1 MTSRSKNLLDIR
13 PEITSART
21 YEGMSTEEAFQNTT
35 LRPVIK
41 LQHDLLMAVFS
52 NYIAKRKNV
61 FFELELP
68 KQLEYIEHAVQK
80 DTKFRNNLKG
90 LIIGQFTVEEYDLYT
105 QNSSA
110 LNKRIITIIKE
121 RLIHSIQLF
130 SKPKAK

>member
-130 SKPKAK
+130 SRPKAK

>member
-130 SKPKAK
+130 STPKIK

>member
-13 PEITSART
+13 PEITSAKT
-21 YEGMSTEEAFQNTT
+21 YEGMSTEDAFQNTT

>member
-13 PEITSART
+13 PEIASART
-21 YEGMSTEEAFQNTT
+21 YEGMSAEEAFQNTT

-68 KQLEYIEHAVQK
+68 KQLDYIEHAVQK

-90 LIIGQFTVEEYDLYT
+90 LIIGQFSVEEYDLYT

-121 RLIHSIQLF
+121 RLLHSIQLF